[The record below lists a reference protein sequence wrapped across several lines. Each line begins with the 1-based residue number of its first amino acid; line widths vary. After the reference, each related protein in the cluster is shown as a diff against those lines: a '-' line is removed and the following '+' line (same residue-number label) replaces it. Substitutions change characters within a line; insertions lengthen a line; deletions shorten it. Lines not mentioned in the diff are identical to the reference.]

1 MTKLLIA
8 KIMLVVIYEIVIFC
22 LLIAAIMPEGVT
34 FVVFWGDPFNYM
46 RIDQYS
52 IGLTL
57 ALFVPLFVGNIKK
70 LKLFGAEV
78 ELSEDIRNI
87 RKEVTDVKKGLVDQR
102 YQFESALFTVITR
115 MNRKLTAEPDALQNV
130 RDDDDIR
137 IGCLDF
143 AESWIVS
150 QIVYKHLRS
159 QGIEVTEP
167 LTGET
172 TLLTYLNLFAGSIDL
187 FVWYSGT
194 AMAMTGQGIIAH
206 DADGGRAL
214 MNRLFEPWGFNWL
227 PSLGFENQ
235 EGPVMLRDRAEKLN
249 IKSLSDLA
257 RKSHRLTFGANREF
271 FLRNWSYP
279 RLKRTGLNFLDV
291 VETDINDRI
300 RGLFEGRFDVGIGYW
315 TDPELD
321 GHTLVFLDND
331 DRFPAIRQFAMPLA
345 NRKTADRIAAPLES
359 LTIGLLQMQ
368 RMLSDAG
375 RDGYSPNAIRGVV
388 DNFRN
393 GKYDQ

>member
-1 MTKLLIA
+1 MTKILIA
-8 KIMLVVIYEIVIFC
+8 KIILVVFYEIVIFC
-22 LLIAAIMPEGVT
+22 LLIAAIIPEGVS
-34 FVVFWGDPFNYM
+34 FVVFWRDPFNYM

-57 ALFVPLFVGNIKK
+57 ALFVPLFAGHIRK

-78 ELSEDIRNI
+78 ELNEDIQNVRQ
-87 RKEVTDVKKGLVDQR
+87 EVTDIKKGLLDQR

-115 MNRKLTAEPDALQNV
+115 MNRRLAVDPEFMQTV
-130 RDDDDIR
+130 RDGDEIR

-150 QIVYKHLRS
+150 QIVYKHLRA
-159 QGIEVTEP
+159 QGDEVNEP
-167 LTGET
+167 LPGET
-172 TLLTYLNLFAGSIDL
+172 TLLTYLNLFAESIDL

-194 AMAMTGQGIIAH
+194 ALAMTGQRIVPH
-206 DADGGRAL
+206 DATGGRAAL
-214 MNRLFEPWGFNWL
+214 NRLFEPWGFSWL

-257 RKSHRLTFGANREF
+257 QKSHRLTFGANREF
-271 FLRNWSYP
+271 FLRHWSYP
-279 RLKRTGLNFLDV
+279 RLKRTGLKFLDV
-291 VETDINDRI
+291 VETDINDRF
-300 RGLFEGRFDVGIGYW
+300 RGLWDGRFDVGIGYW

-321 GHTLVFLDND
+321 GHTVVFLENDN
-331 DRFPAIRQFAMPLA
+331 RFPAIRQFAMPLA
-345 NRKTADRIAAPLES
+345 NRRTAARVEGPLQG
-359 LTIGLLQMQ
+359 LKIDLLQMQ

-375 RDGYSPNAIRGVV
+375 RDDYSENAIKGVV
-388 DNFRN
+388 DNFRS
-393 GKYDQ
+393 GKYDL